1 MATDT
6 SKTNLVPDGYTVVR
20 PLGIGTVFRV
30 TLVRDG
36 QGRELICKRPARV
49 DPAVT
54 ALALERERVLLGKL
68 RGFAVPELI
77 AAGDDARGGF
87 LVESCAPG
95 VPLRDIVGGEKKLT
109 AGELLR
115 MASASAVALAH
126 LHDAADEKGALG
138 FVHGDIS
145 PDNVFFQSPD
155 KVTFIDFSSALWR
168 DATSPASPGDR
179 GTAPYAAP
187 ELLRQESLATQAGDT
202 YALAATLLAVAMGA
216 PIVRATNDAGRL
228 YEAATEGVLF
238 RGLDD
243 HAELDAG
250 FRSAIAEALQYE
262 QGRRL
267 TSSRELAARLG
278 PLSNHGSHRHE

>member
-6 SKTNLVPDGYTVVR
+6 SNTNLVPDGYTVIQ
-20 PLGIGTVFRV
+20 PLGVGTIFRV

-36 QGRELICKRPARV
+36 QGRDLICKRAAPV
-49 DPAVT
+49 EPAVT

-68 RGFAVPELI
+68 RGFAVPELVF
-77 AAGDDARGGF
+77 AGHDARGGF

-95 VPLRDIVGGEKKLT
+95 RPLRDIVGGENKLT
-109 AGELLR
+109 PRELLEL
-115 MASASAVALAH
+115 ASASAVALAR
-126 LHDAADEKGALG
+126 LHDATDENGALA

-145 PDNVFFQSPD
+145 PDNVFFQAPD
-155 KVTFIDFSSALWR
+155 KITFIDLSSALWR

-216 PIVRATNDAGRL
+216 SIVRATNDAGRL

-267 TSSRELAARLG
+267 TSSREFAARLG
-278 PLSNHGSHRHE
+278 PL